1 VRAEEGGFG
10 RLFRSALFP
19 LVIIVLLVYL
29 ASQTFLNDG
38 GDGDEIA
45 YSEAKAIVEERPQTV
60 RNVVFHPRSKKLE
73 MELTSGRKLEAR
85 YPSDA
90 SALQFEELLDAQ
102 GIRYESRGS
111 GDSAWWSILTYLLP
125 FVLFFGFWIF
135 LMQRVQGKRRD
146 GRKGESEGE
155 SRDQAGDTGRPF
167 DTYR

>member
-1 VRAEEGGFG
+1 
-10 RLFRSALFP
+10 LFP

-29 ASQTFLNDG
+29 ASQTLLNDG
-38 GDGDEIA
+38 DDGDEIA
-45 YSEAKAIVEERPQTV
+45 YSEAKTIVEERPHTV
-60 RNVVFHPRSKKLE
+60 SNVVFHPRSKKLE
-73 MELTSGRKLEAR
+73 MQLTSGGTLEAR

-90 SALQFEELLDAQ
+90 SALQFEELLDAK

-135 LMQRVQGKRRD
+135 LMQRGQGKRRD

-155 SRDQAGDTGRPF
+155 SRDEAGGTGTHP